1 MDDNEKR
8 ELAIGRA
15 AARNDLMIRVR
26 RNITA
31 YAGVAELADALDLG
45 SNTPVC
51 RFKSCRPYQIIF
63 GRGEASAEYDLAR
76 APDRRRTPTFVK
88 DESWRPGG
96 QEVYPRTRL
105 CAGLFKLLSPVP
117 NKNRTAPPPCFFP
130 ALLRGRFVERQDRES
145 A

>member
-51 RFKSCRPYQIIF
+51 RFKSCRPYRIRT
-63 GRGEASAEYDLAR
+63 GRHRRPVFFLLCSAGGLSS
-76 APDRRRTPTFVK
+76 VK
-88 DESWRPGG
+88 IG
-96 QEVYPRTRL
+96 
-105 CAGLFKLLSPVP
+105 K
-117 NKNRTAPPPCFFP
+117 
-130 ALLRGRFVERQDRES
+130 ALDISRVLTYN

>member
-26 RNITA
+26 RNITT

-51 RFKSCRPYQIIF
+51 RFKSCRPYQNQIRGF
-63 GRGEASAEYDLAR
+63 GPRICIWPGAAV
-76 APDRRRTPTFVK
+76 RRITPTFVK

-117 NKNRTAPPPCFFP
+117 NKKLCSAGGLSSVKIGK
-130 ALLRGRFVERQDRES
+130 ALDISRVLTYN